1 MKEYIVRIEHGAD
14 GAVHYFRTGG
24 EIVRC
29 KECQYRASSF
39 CTCSHR
45 DTDQFFYPE
54 VNPSDYCSYGK
65 RRTDETD

>member
-29 KECQYRASSF
+29 KDCKWYLDEDQKGCCDLTYSIVEPNEY
-39 CTCSHR
+39 CSHGER
-45 DTDQFFYPE
+45 RADDT
-54 VNPSDYCSYGK
+54 
-65 RRTDETD
+65 R

>member
-29 KECQYRASSF
+29 DKCRWHYE
-39 CTCSHR
+39 HGR
-45 DTDQFFYPE
+45 DIVCAISKD
-54 VNPSDYCSYGK
+54 VVRSDDYCSYGVM
-65 RRTDETD
+65 RTDVD